1 MRVIGVL
8 VSLQRMLVSGLMV
21 ALRMMLGCFVVCLG
35 GVFVVLGCFL
45 MCVVGHRSPR

>member
-1 MRVIGVL
+1 
-8 VSLQRMLVSGLMV
+8 
-21 ALRMMLGCFVVCLG
+21 MLGCFVVCLG